1 MKLLK
6 LVRSPIFGVKNDVT
20 VKSLPKKVLSFKTA
34 RKVHARAP
42 KNLRRCLHA
51 STLLIERIIYRIL
64 EYIYTN
70 IYYIYIYIYIYIYAC
85 IFIFIFYNIY
95 MYIYTYILYML
106 IYIIYMCVCV
116 CVSVCVCVYINWI

>member
-20 VKSLPKKVLSFKTA
+20 VKSLPKKVLSFKTT

-70 IYYIYIYIYIYIYAC
+70 IYYIYMYIYIYMHVYLFLYFIIYIC
-85 IFIFIFYNIY
+85 IYIHIFY
-95 MYIYTYILYML
+95 T
-106 IYIIYMCVCV
+106 C
-116 CVSVCVCVYINWI
+116 